1 MRVGEPDEAA
11 GRRELRV
18 RVLARPGC
26 GRGPKNSPS
35 RWRFRPP
42 NLVTFRFRVRSPGS
56 DSTYSRSVLG
66 ARGTVRPSAAPCKG
80 AGGAVWRYLRELP
93 YAAREMAI
101 RAACSKEIG
110 PGIRRPGG

>member
-11 GRRELRV
+11 GGWEIRV
-18 RVLARPGC
+18 EVLERHGC
-26 GRGPKNSPS
+26 ERGTKNSPS

-66 ARGTVRPSAAPCKG
+66 AKGTVRPRAARCK
-80 AGGAVWRYLRELP
+80 APGGAVP
-93 YAAREMAI
+93 AI
-101 RAACSKEIG
+101 CGNFCTRRANGNSCCVL
-110 PGIRRPGG
+110 